1 MAPRKMGKS
10 DKVKALAKKDFQSLP
25 AYNCTSNHFQL

>member
-10 DKVKALAKKDFQSLP
+10 DKVKALAKKDLQSLP
-25 AYNCTSNHFQL
+25 G